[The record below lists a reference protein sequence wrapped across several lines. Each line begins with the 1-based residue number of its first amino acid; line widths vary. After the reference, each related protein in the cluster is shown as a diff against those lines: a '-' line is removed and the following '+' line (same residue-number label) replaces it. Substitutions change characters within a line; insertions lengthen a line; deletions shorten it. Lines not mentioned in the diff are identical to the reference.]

1 MPGAGCKWFA
11 FGTLPTRAGTLSALN
26 LRAFTLPEYGH
37 CHVPEGHLNRGLR
50 FIDGHLKGM
59 HIRAFVQ
66 NVLGDTHGKSLNQ
79 IEGLP
84 HNMRADNLGN
94 FRIVRGLGEVVGCS
108 SLREVG
114 V

>member
-1 MPGAGCKWFA
+1 
-11 FGTLPTRAGTLSALN
+11 
-26 LRAFTLPEYGH
+26 
-37 CHVPEGHLNRGLR
+37 
-50 FIDGHLKGM
+50 M

-114 V
+114 VQNRIYHEGLTFTFLKIKRSVKTHGGNTGQGNAVAGGIGVRWVWHGVP